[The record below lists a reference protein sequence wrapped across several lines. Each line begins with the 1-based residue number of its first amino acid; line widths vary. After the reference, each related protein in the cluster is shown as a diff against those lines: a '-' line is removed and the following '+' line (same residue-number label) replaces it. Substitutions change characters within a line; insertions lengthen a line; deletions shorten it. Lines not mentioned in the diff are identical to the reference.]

1 MSCTFLISLIVA
13 IGVIFGPAYLGAPSP
28 PRFFYLKCPSARAL
42 SHSPSLTLP
51 LPLAA
56 DPSDAARLGY
66 YGEDYEG
73 NLCGQTTIHAD
84 GSRGRDLRSRPYA
97 YWMNSS
103 AAVCVRRC
111 PRLADELACEYPFE
125 AVPIAQQRQQLG
137 SRCFSQIRTRPSFP
151 ACLPHQPAAAAAVDR
166 WLSAHAVD
174 QLAADT
180 LQASAVILGC
190 WTAARRC

>member
-1 MSCTFLISLIVA
+1 MLAPLAEARPLLLKQHHELHIPHLPHRRDRRDLWTSIPRCAVTAFVFHLKSIRAHSL
-13 IGVIFGPAYLGAPSP
+13 S
-28 PRFFYLKCPSARAL
+28 L
-42 SHSPSLTLP
+42 SLPLP

-151 ACLPHQPAAAAAVDR
+151 ACLPHQPAAAAAVDG

-174 QLAADT
+174 QLAAVT
-180 LQASAVILGC
+180 LQA
-190 WTAARRC
+190 